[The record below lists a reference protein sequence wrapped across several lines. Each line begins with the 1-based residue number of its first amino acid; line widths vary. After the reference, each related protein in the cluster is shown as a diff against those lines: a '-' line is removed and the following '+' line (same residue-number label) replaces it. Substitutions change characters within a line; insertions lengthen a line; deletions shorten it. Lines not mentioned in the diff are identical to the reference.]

1 MTVPAPD
8 PRQRQELQ
16 ELLDE
21 LVARPGVHQELTK
34 VAALTR
40 LFAGDGVDVT
50 IEGDP
55 GDLEDAGLADGIR
68 LDGLTLAPGE
78 PSYGAPPIET
88 LGGGPVVATLAAFA
102 VYVLRVNAEVEVAR
116 RERQELADAQQRLT
130 EQNILL
136 RELAVVDELTGLR
149 NRRFFDRTLQ
159 YEIDRM
165 RRYDRQM
172 SVVLLDVDHF
182 KSVND
187 RFGHPF
193 GDEVLKAVARCLE
206 RGIRKCDL
214 AARYGGEEFALVLP
228 ETGCAGA
235 LHVAERIRESIEV
248 MELDGQKVTAS
259 FGVATV
265 DRGWAGDIPGVVRA
279 ADQALYQA
287 KRTGRN
293 KVVTVELQ
301 GETP

>member
-8 PRQRQELQ
+8 PRRLQ
-16 ELLDE
+16 EVLDA
-21 LVARPGVHQELTK
+21 LVARPGVRQELGEL
-34 VAALTR
+34 AALAR
-40 LFAGDGVDVT
+40 VLAGPGTTLRID
-50 IEGDP
+50 GDP
-55 GDLEDAGLADGIR
+55 GDLEDAGFAEGLR
-68 LDGLTLAPGE
+68 VDGLEVAPGE
-78 PSYGAPPIET
+78 PSYGAPPV
-88 LGGGPVVATLAAFA
+88 GAWRDDPVLASLAAFA
-102 VYVLRVNAEVEVAR
+102 VYVLRVNAEMEVAR
-116 RERQELADAQQRLT
+116 KEHQELAEAQQRLT

-159 YEIDRM
+159 YEVDRM
-165 RRYDRQM
+165 RRYDRHL
-172 SVVLLDVDHF
+172 SIVLLDVDHF

-187 RFGHPF
+187 RFGHPV

-206 RGIRKCDL
+206 RGVRKSDL

-248 MELDGQKVTAS
+248 MDLSGLKVTAS

-265 DRGWAGDIPGVVRA
+265 DGTWPGDLPGIVRA
-279 ADQALYQA
+279 ADQALYRA
-287 KRTGRN
+287 KHTGRN
-293 KVVTVELQ
+293 RVVTVELQ
-301 GETP
+301 GGTP